1 MGDEED
7 DIFSSFSLAEDD
19 KNKYDAVKQ
28 AFENHFI
35 KKRNPIFER
44 AKFNQRKQEE
54 GESVDT
60 FVTALHTLVKHC
72 EYGALQDQM
81 IRDRLVVGLRDAVL
95 SEKLQMEP
103 NLSPEKAVSY
113 ACQRE
118 AVKKQQ
124 SVVRGKT
131 QSNVDADKAHYHHKA
146 HPQAKKGQAKSLLT
160 GRAPKRSA
168 LGVAKRLLTTVR
180 AALHVMPSVT
190 EARIEAASNHNAI
203 PRLSIPL

>member
-1 MGDEED
+1 MEGRAGGQEGGSSTASYQIATPESFSFAHPEDWPKWIRRFERFRQASGLATKSEASQVNTLVYTMGDEED

-103 NLSPEKAVSY
+103 DLSLEK
-113 ACQRE
+113 
-118 AVKKQQ
+118 
-124 SVVRGKT
+124 VVCSSEG
-131 QSNVDADKAHYHHKA
+131 
-146 HPQAKKGQAKSLLT
+146 G
-160 GRAPKRSA
+160 
-168 LGVAKRLLTTVR
+168 
-180 AALHVMPSVT
+180 
-190 EARIEAASNHNAI
+190 
-203 PRLSIPL
+203 

>member
-1 MGDEED
+1 MGDEGD
-7 DIFSSFSLAEDD
+7 DILSSFSLAEDD

-28 AFENHFI
+28 AFENHFF

-72 EYGALQDQM
+72 EYEALQDQM

-103 NLSPEKAVSY
+103 DLSLEKAVSY
-113 ACQRE
+113 ARQRE
-118 AVKKQQ
+118 AVKKQH
-124 SVVRGKT
+124 SVVRGET
-131 QSNVDADKAHYHHKA
+131 QPNVDAVRAHHHRA
-146 HPQAKKGQAKSLLT
+146 HPQAKKGQAKSF
-160 GRAPKRSA
+160 GPQSSDRQGPKEVHLVWPIAFSQ
-168 LGVAKRLLTTVR
+168 
-180 AALHVMPSVT
+180 S
-190 EARIEAASNHNAI
+190 
-203 PRLSIPL
+203 

>member
-7 DIFSSFSLAEDD
+7 DILSSFSLAEDD
-19 KNKYDAVKQ
+19 KNKYDTVKQ

-44 AKFNQRKQEE
+44 AKFNQRKHE

-103 NLSPEKAVSY
+103 DLSLEKAVSY
-113 ACQRE
+113 ARQRE

-131 QSNVDADKAHYHHKA
+131 QSNVDAVKAHHHHKA
-146 HPQAKKGQAKSLLT
+146 HPQTKKGQAKSLLT
-160 GRAPKRSA
+160 GRAQ
-168 LGVAKRLLTTVR
+168 
-180 AALHVMPSVT
+180 
-190 EARIEAASNHNAI
+190 
-203 PRLSIPL
+203 